1 MSNAVR
7 RSTVR
12 YEGELDM
19 DVLEQRSPDDSWLA
33 WLAPLAP
40 CALSAMGELSSLTG
54 DVGPAFPVVIPV
66 GRAGTAVEEAVDA
79 ATTTTPAK
87 VSEEG
92 PEAEAAMWK
101 ALGDVVTTRLR
112 LAADRVS
119 KAGFGERRKNPHPPR
134 IWKRCLGMGALP
146 PVPVSG
152 AGPGPWGTPPPLPPV
167 VAPACC
173 PPWWSVM
180 PRRSTEALRSFFEG
194 CYHGKVI
201 FPSEYPHAPPAILMM
216 TPSGRL
222 ETRKRLCLS
231 MTDFHPESWN
241 PAWSVETIL
250 VGLLSFFISEER
262 GYGSMSA
269 SREERVRLARQS
281 RRSNAEDELFRQLF
295 PEYVER
301 TEADSP
307 ETCGGSVTADAER
320 PETAAERAE
329 DAEDLEAA
337 NSRRPSVSEGSE
349 GVAECWICRDPYQ
362 GSERVPGVRDFV
374 SHNCRAGAAQ
384 CGRVLVLFG
393 LLMLYQECAMDGN
406 LLTPLR
412 ALGVTFVALV
422 TIYRLWVLF
431 VSLPQH
437 RAPPQHWLLQRLFVP
452 GQQELAK
459 HLAEAMS
466 FVTVLTVWVIAGLI
480 SWPFAVPYAVAAATL
495 AAKLGLGRQAGWRCL
510 PTRDCLVRSLR
521 AALCI
526 LVSPLILI
534 WATGEFLWTGL
545 LVLGDV

>member
-1 MSNAVR
+1 MRFSRLFGTTVR
-7 RSTVR
+7 RLRRDLEVLRKSGNPQILVR
-12 YEGELDM
+12 PAEENL
-19 DVLEQRSPDDSWLA
+19 LEWHFLLHSLPDD
-33 WLAPLAP
+33 
-40 CALSAMGELSSLTG
+40 
-54 DVGPAFPVVIPV
+54 
-66 GRAGTAVEEAVDA
+66 
-79 ATTTTPAK
+79 TPY
-87 VSEEG
+87 S
-92 PEAEAAMWK
+92 
-101 ALGDVVTTRLR
+101 
-112 LAADRVS
+112 
-119 KAGFGERRKNPHPPR
+119 
-134 IWKRCLGMGALP
+134 
-146 PVPVSG
+146 
-152 AGPGPWGTPPPLPPV
+152 
-167 VAPACC
+167 
-173 PPWWSVM
+173 
-180 PRRSTEALRSFFEG
+180 EG

-349 GVAECWICRDPYQ
+349 GVAECWICRDVTGEPLIQPCRCRGSMSGVHASCVEEWIRRHRRSARDDAPPRCSVCHQPYQ

-374 SHNCRAGAAQ
+374 SHNCRRFRRRFRTSGTST
-384 CGRVLVLFG
+384 
-393 LLMLYQECAMDGN
+393 LLSHFFQECAMDGN

-466 FVTVLTVWVIAGLI
+466 FVTAAGLTELGFRSTMQTREVYDSQLPGQMGMPSDFPRLPGEYEFLAWEVAGFRTMPPLRRHVPHLDSAVGHGTRETHLPRLRLDVSVAPQVLTVWVIAGLI

-495 AAKLGLGRQAGWRCL
+495 AAKLGLGRCATGRA
-510 PTRDCLVRSLR
+510 TRDVASVGGSDEWTTCRSS
-521 AALCI
+521 
-526 LVSPLILI
+526 V
-534 WATGEFLWTGL
+534 FF
-545 LVLGDV
+545 